1 MAIQIM
7 EISLAYLSKN
17 TYLCPEKLRF
27 RFMQDTNILYQFF
40 PRSMGL
46 TESMEEVVNVF
57 KEVEDKISSSTNDL
71 RSDDVLSIV
80 RPGLEKIDYCVEQN
94 KKDEGKIKVP
104 VLFGYN
110 NSIDKHFYADAI
122 SADKKI
128 VIEVEAGRA
137 TENHQFLKDIFEAS
151 MMFGVEYLVIAVRK
165 IYRNHNYFER
175 IYPFLE
181 TMYITNRIKLPLK
194 GILLIG
200 Y

>member
-1 MAIQIM
+1 
-7 EISLAYLSKN
+7 
-17 TYLCPEKLRF
+17 
-27 RFMQDTNILYQFF
+27 MQDTNILYQFF

-57 KEVEDKISSSTNDL
+57 KEVEDKILSSTNDL

-165 IYRNHNYFER
+165 IYRNHNDFER